1 MWYWSR
7 PVLVG
12 RREWRL
18 VNVSGKPLTVEA
30 VKSFDGVSKP
40 FLVVEGG
47 PHQTIP
53 DGEAI
58 LVKFR
63 ATNLRNSFTG
73 LILSGVDGAGLPWT
87 VQYPVRS

>member
-1 MWYWSR
+1 MGYLSR
-7 PVLVG
+7 
-12 RREWRL
+12 
-18 VNVSGKPLTVEA
+18 
-30 VKSFDGVSKP
+30 

>member
-1 MWYWSR
+1 MTDIDA
-7 PVLVG
+7 LQKAA
-12 RREWRL
+12 REIR
-18 VNVSGKPLTVEA
+18 GDM
-30 VKSFDGVSKP
+30 SFLNASNNAETWLRHIKTSMDSTAK
-40 FLVVEGG
+40 
-47 PHQTIP
+47 
-53 DGEAI
+53 AI